1 MADEEVALINEQASQ
16 LLSTQADPTADSI
29 PTKTVPAE
37 PAAAL
42 LEQAASQPEDSTNSM
57 MECEAAKVQVQ
68 PDAPIFKPI
77 IASPKLQ
84 NMATSP
90 AVTNGLSNGFTNGQT
105 NGQTNGFT
113 NGQTN
118 GFSNEFT
125 NGFSNGFTNGFN
137 GISTPSPAPISNNLQ
152 ITLNKE
158 EGQTWGFRVGGGKE
172 FGVPLSVNRV
182 SFYNPRRAS
191 FLLDYQIDKF

>member
-16 LLSTQADPTADSI
+16 LLSTPADPTADSI

-42 LEQAASQPEDSTNSM
+42 LEQTASQPEDSTNSM
-57 MECEAAKVQVQ
+57 MECEAPKVQVQ
-68 PDAPIFKPI
+68 PDAPVFKPI

-84 NMATSP
+84 KMATSP

-105 NGQTNGFT
+105 NGFT

-118 GFSNEFT
+118 GFT

-137 GISTPSPAPISNNLQ
+137 GMSTPSPAPISDHLQ
-152 ITLNKE
+152 ITLNRE

-182 SFYNPRRAS
+182 SFYNPRR
-191 FLLDYQIDKF
+191 D

>member
-16 LLSTQADPTADSI
+16 LLSTPADPTADTI

-37 PAAAL
+37 PAATPL
-42 LEQAASQPEDSTNSM
+42 IMEQPAPQSEETLT
-57 MECEAAKVQVQ
+57 ECKAPKVQVQ
-68 PDAPIFKPI
+68 PDAPVFKPI

-90 AVTNGLSNGFTNGQT
+90 AVTNGLSNGFTNGHT
-105 NGQTNGFT
+105 NGHTNGFT

-118 GFSNEFT
+118 GFT
-125 NGFSNGFTNGFN
+125 NGFTDGFTNGFN
-137 GISTPSPAPISNNLQ
+137 GMSTPSPAPISSNLQ

-158 EGQTWGFRVGGGKE
+158 DGQSWGFRVGGGKE
-172 FGVPLSVNRV
+172 FRVPLSVNRV
-182 SFYNPRRAS
+182 SFSNLHIACFPEVHYTYRFSP
-191 FLLDYQIDKF
+191 IIT

>member
-16 LLSTQADPTADSI
+16 HLSQPEPIADFVPV
-29 PTKTVPAE
+29 PTKTVLAE
-37 PAAAL
+37 PAAAPQVV
-42 LEQAASQPEDSTNSM
+42 EQPAPHPEASVT
-57 MECEAAKVQVQ
+57 ECEAPKVQVQ

-84 NMATSP
+84 RMSVSP
-90 AVTNGLSNGFTNGQT
+90 AVNNGSSKGFTNGSSNGFTNGHT
-105 NGQTNGFT
+105 NGLT

-118 GFSNEFT
+118 GFSNGQT

-137 GISTPSPAPISNNLQ
+137 GLSTPSPAPITDSLQ

-172 FGVPLSVNRV
+172 FRLPLSVNRV
-182 SFYNPRRAS
+182 SVLNPRR
-191 FLLDYQIDKF
+191 LYHLPI